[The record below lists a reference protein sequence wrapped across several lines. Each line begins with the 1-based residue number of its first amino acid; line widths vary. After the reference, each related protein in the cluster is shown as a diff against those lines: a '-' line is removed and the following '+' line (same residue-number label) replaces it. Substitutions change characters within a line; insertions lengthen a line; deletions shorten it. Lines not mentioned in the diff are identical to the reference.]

1 MVKMSEEIVK
11 MLNDRTSWKV
21 IATTSPEGVVHVI
34 PAGSPMALNPET
46 IAFAAVNMAHTSKNL
61 ENMKAKKELASVL
74 VVNGMKAYQMKS
86 DIKEFVTSG
95 PVYEKINEG
104 LKKAIGVGAR
114 GIWLL
119 EPKEIL
125 DQSPGRR
132 P

>member
-21 IATTSPEGVVHVI
+21 IATRSPEGVVHVI

-46 IAFAAVNMAHTSKNL
+46 IAFAAVRMIQTSKNL
-61 ENMKAKKELASVL
+61 ENMKAKNELASVL

-86 DIKEFVTSG
+86 AIKEFVTSG
-95 PVYEKINEG
+95 PVFDRINEG
-104 LKKAIGVGAR
+104 LKAIGMGAR